1 MTLASYGFAAVLLL
15 AFLGVPLGFAMLF
28 VGLGAFAW
36 MRGWDAAFAMM
47 SQQIVDVSANY
58 GLSVLP
64 MFILMGAL
72 IHRAEL
78 AEDLYDAAYAFLG
91 HLRGGLAHA
100 TVMACAMFA
109 AISGSSIA
117 TAATMSKVALPP
129 MARLG
134 YKPGFGAGCV
144 ASAGTLGVLIPP
156 SVPLIIYGII
166 AEQDIGKLFIA
177 GIGPGLILAALFMG
191 AIVVITTLR
200 PELGPKGERTLFA
213 ARMKALSKV
222 WGVLLLFLLVVG
234 GLYSGLFT
242 ATEAA
247 AMGAAGS
254 LIFCWARGRLGWRG
268 LADAL
273 VDSAMTT
280 TMIFAI
286 LFGALVFANFINFT
300 GMASEIAAWVQSLG
314 LGKYGVLI
322 AIFLI
327 YLVLG
332 CLMETLGMMLLTVPV
347 FIGIV
352 QPLGVDLIWFGVF
365 VVVMAEIGMLT
376 PPVGM
381 NVFTVKAL
389 NPHIPL
395 GAIFAGVMPFLFA
408 NLLLVAIMIAWPGT
422 ATWLVTAMGAR

>member
-1 MTLASYGFAAVLLL
+1 M
-15 AFLGVPLGFAMLF
+15 
-28 VGLGAFAW
+28 
-36 MRGWDAAFAMM
+36 
-47 SQQIVDVSANY
+47 VSV
-58 GLSVLP
+58 VLP

-177 GIGPGLILAALFMG
+177 GIGPGLILAALFML
-191 AIVVITTLR
+191 AIVVITAIK
-200 PELGPKGERTLFA
+200 PELGPKGERTPFA
-213 ARMKALSKV
+213 ARMKALSRV
-222 WGVLLLFLLVVG
+222 WVVLLLFLLVVG
-234 GLYSGLFT
+234 GLYTGLFT

-254 LIFCWARGRLGWRG
+254 LIFCWARGKLGWRG
-268 LADAL
+268 LFDAL

-300 GMASEIAAWVQSLG
+300 GMAASLPTYVQSLG
-314 LGKYGVLI
+314 LGKYGVL
-322 AIFLI
+322 F
-327 YLVLG
+327 
-332 CLMETLGMMLLTVPV
+332 C
-347 FIGIV
+347 
-352 QPLGVDLIWFGVF
+352 DL
-365 VVVMAEIGMLT
+365 
-376 PPVGM
+376 
-381 NVFTVKAL
+381 
-389 NPHIPL
+389 PHLPRARL
-395 GAIFAGVMPFLFA
+395 PDGDARHDAADRAGVHRRRA
-408 NLLLVAIMIAWPGT
+408 AARRRSHLVRRVRGRDGRDRHADAAGRHER
-422 ATWLVTAMGAR
+422 VHGQGAQSAHSRSARSSPA

>member
-1 MTLASYGFAAVLLL
+1 MITACFGFAAVLLL

-28 VGLGAFAW
+28 VGVGAFAW
-36 MRGWDAAFAMM
+36 LRGWEAAFAMM
-47 SQQIVDVSANY
+47 SQQIVDVSSNY

-72 IHRAEL
+72 IHRADL

-117 TAATMSKVALPP
+117 TAATMSRVALPP

-134 YKPGFGAGCV
+134 YKQGFGAGCV

-177 GIGPGLILAALFMG
+177 GIVPGLILASLFML
-191 AIVVITTLR
+191 AIVLITAR
-200 PELGPKGERTLFA
+200 NPELGPPGERTPFA
-213 ARMKALSKV
+213 GRMKALARV
-222 WGVLLLFLLVVG
+222 WVVLLLFAIVVG
-234 GLYSGLFT
+234 GLYFGLFT

-247 AMGAAGS
+247 AMGAFGS
-254 LIFCWARGRLGWRG
+254 LVFCWARGKLSWRG
-268 LADAL
+268 LIDAL

-286 LFGALVFANFINFT
+286 LFGALVFANFINLS
-300 GMASEIAAWVQSLG
+300 GMVGELAAWVESLG
-314 LGKYGVLI
+314 LGKYGVLL

-327 YLVLG
+327 YLILG

-347 FIGIV
+347 FVAIV

-395 GAIFAGVMPFLFA
+395 GQIFAGVMPFLIA
-408 NLLLVAIMIAWPGT
+408 NLLLVVILIAWPAT
-422 ATWLVTAMGAR
+422 ATWLVTAMAVR